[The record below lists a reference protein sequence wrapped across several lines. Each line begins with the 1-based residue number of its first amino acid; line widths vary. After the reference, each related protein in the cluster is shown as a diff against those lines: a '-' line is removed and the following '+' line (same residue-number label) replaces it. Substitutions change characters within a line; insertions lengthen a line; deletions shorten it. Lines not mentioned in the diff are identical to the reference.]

1 MEEQMAKPEDVPL
14 FADRMA
20 RDVTANYTLV
30 PDDQY
35 YFLICNSEQPI
46 TVTVPAKP
54 VLTGGRGTLYYV
66 WRYSSGSVNLRF
78 DAGLSY
84 LAPNGLSIPAMG
96 EYLVIY
102 QNSATDFAVNISSG
116 STGPVGPAGA
126 AGPPGPKGPEGPRGE
141 RGWRG
146 DPGLPGP
153 QGPAGKDG
161 NSLAILGFYASP
173 AELIAAHPSGSAGD
187 CYLVGTPG
195 HLFSWNDDTAA
206 WVDAG
211 VIEGPQGPAGPQ
223 GAQGP
228 QGVQGPQGQQGEPG
242 QQGNQGDAGPAG
254 PIGPIG
260 PVGPAGPAG
269 PPGDGLI
276 TVKREASTNY
286 TLGAGDNNVFFVA
299 HGQPLTLWLP
309 STAEQSAL
317 PIGSHVRLADIDPQD
332 ASTIAQFSPTWG
344 ARLIAPLGRMAAAAG
359 QAIEAI
365 KVSDDT
371 WLLSGQ
377 CAINPQP
384 PSPRPIGHLAGGTGE
399 NPDGTVLP
407 DTIRVGWST
416 PMLGIAQIWIEIID
430 PDTSTT
436 LYEGAVDPIASWW
449 QSQPDQ
455 FKAWNR
461 LQARLTVTDIDGRV
475 SQKVSERFYGMG
487 KPSAATPQTLYYA
500 VTGTTFQSLP
510 QLQADIA
517 PQTGQHAF
525 FITAQVKNPA
535 SLNDWWSSPTL
546 SEVDVLT
553 VPFGVAQGA
562 GPLKAR
568 YVLENEFG
576 RTVSNFVVTVP

>member
-1 MEEQMAKPEDVPL
+1 MEEQMARPEDAPL

-54 VLTGGRGTLYYV
+54 VLSGGRGTLYYV
-66 WRYSSGSVNLRF
+66 WRYGSGSVNLRF

-116 STGPVGPAGA
+116 STGPAGPTGA
-126 AGPPGPKGPEGPRGE
+126 AGPPGPQGPEGPRGE

-228 QGVQGPQGQQGEPG
+228 QGVQGP
-242 QQGNQGDAGPAG
+242 
-254 PIGPIG
+254 
-260 PVGPAGPAG
+260 
-269 PPGDGLI
+269 
-276 TVKREASTNY
+276 
-286 TLGAGDNNVFFVA
+286 
-299 HGQPLTLWLP
+299 
-309 STAEQSAL
+309 
-317 PIGSHVRLADIDPQD
+317 
-332 ASTIAQFSPTWG
+332 
-344 ARLIAPLGRMAAAAG
+344 
-359 QAIEAI
+359 
-365 KVSDDT
+365 
-371 WLLSGQ
+371 
-377 CAINPQP
+377 
-384 PSPRPIGHLAGGTGE
+384 
-399 NPDGTVLP
+399 
-407 DTIRVGWST
+407 
-416 PMLGIAQIWIEIID
+416 
-430 PDTSTT
+430 
-436 LYEGAVDPIASWW
+436 
-449 QSQPDQ
+449 
-455 FKAWNR
+455 
-461 LQARLTVTDIDGRV
+461 
-475 SQKVSERFYGMG
+475 
-487 KPSAATPQTLYYA
+487 
-500 VTGTTFQSLP
+500 
-510 QLQADIA
+510 
-517 PQTGQHAF
+517 
-525 FITAQVKNPA
+525 
-535 SLNDWWSSPTL
+535 
-546 SEVDVLT
+546 
-553 VPFGVAQGA
+553 
-562 GPLKAR
+562 
-568 YVLENEFG
+568 
-576 RTVSNFVVTVP
+576 

>member
-1 MEEQMAKPEDVPL
+1 
-14 FADRMA
+14 
-20 RDVTANYTLV
+20 
-30 PDDQY
+30 
-35 YFLICNSEQPI
+35 
-46 TVTVPAKP
+46 
-54 VLTGGRGTLYYV
+54 VL
-66 WRYSSGSVNLRF
+66 
-78 DAGLSY
+78 
-84 LAPNGLSIPAMG
+84 
-96 EYLVIY
+96 
-102 QNSATDFAVNISSG
+102 
-116 STGPVGPAGA
+116 
-126 AGPPGPKGPEGPRGE
+126 
-141 RGWRG
+141 
-146 DPGLPGP
+146 
-153 QGPAGKDG
+153 
-161 NSLAILGFYASP
+161 
-173 AELIAAHPSGSAGD
+173 
-187 CYLVGTPG
+187 
-195 HLFSWNDDTAA
+195 
-206 WVDAG
+206 
-211 VIEGPQGPAGPQ
+211 
-223 GAQGP
+223 
-228 QGVQGPQGQQGEPG
+228 
-242 QQGNQGDAGPAG
+242 
-254 PIGPIG
+254 
-260 PVGPAGPAG
+260 
-269 PPGDGLI
+269 
-276 TVKREASTNY
+276 
-286 TLGAGDNNVFFVA
+286 FVA

-317 PIGSHVRLADIDPQD
+317 PIGSHVRLTDLDPQD
-332 ASTIAQFSPTWG
+332 TSTMAQFSPTWG
-344 ARLIAPLGRMAAAAG
+344 ARLIAPQGRMAAAAG

-384 PSPRPIGHLAGGTGE
+384 PAPRPIAHLAGGTGE

-407 DTIRVGWST
+407 DTIRVSWTTS
-416 PMLGIAQIWIEIID
+416 MLGIAQIWIEIID

-436 LYEGAVDPIASWW
+436 LYVGAVELTASWW

-461 LQARLTVTDIDGRV
+461 LQARLTVTDIDERV

-517 PQTGQHAF
+517 PQTRQHAF